1 MLLPHEEY
9 PSIATIIFLPI
20 PAKVGFAFDILIL
33 IVINLTKASVK
44 TLLIFK
50 WLLLY
55 MTFSKQDLLKEITFR
70 TSRSGGKGGQ
80 NVNKVSSKVE
90 LNINLKSSL
99 LFTEEEKELL
109 VQKLANRINSD
120 GVLQVITEEE
130 RSQLHN
136 KEKSLDKLII
146 LLKKALFKPKPRKPS
161 KPKRSAIEKR
171 LKSKQLTAL
180 KKLSRRGN
188 FND

>member
-1 MLLPHEEY
+1 M
-9 PSIATIIFLPI
+9 
-20 PAKVGFAFDILIL
+20 
-33 IVINLTKASVK
+33 
-44 TLLIFK
+44 
-50 WLLLY
+50 
-55 MTFSKQDLLKEITFR
+55 
-70 TSRSGGKGGQ
+70 
-80 NVNKVSSKVE
+80 NKVSSKVE

-109 VQKLANRINSD
+109 VQKLANRINSE
-120 GVLQVITEEE
+120 GVLQIITEEE

-136 KEKSLDKLII
+136 KEKSIDKLII

-171 LKSKQLTAL
+171 LKSKQLISL